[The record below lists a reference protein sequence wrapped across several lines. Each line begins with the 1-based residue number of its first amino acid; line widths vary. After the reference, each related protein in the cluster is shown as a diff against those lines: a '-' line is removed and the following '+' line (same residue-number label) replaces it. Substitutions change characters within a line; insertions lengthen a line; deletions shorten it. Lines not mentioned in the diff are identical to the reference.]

1 MRPHRKTRRQAV
13 HLHQEERRQNQSP
26 GFEGLEGDACDV
38 AEEQE
43 TLQEEVPSKKPRG
56 DGRIDSQEEVQPHA
70 LLEEEER
77 SEERAK
83 AEGNHVQPL
92 DHSKAPSTIP
102 LESGHPAERTERHE
116 RKRAHPEMRVC
127 SYEAAPGNNGTGTG
141 AIAEES
147 S

>member
-43 TLQEEVPSKKPRG
+43 TLQEEVPQEKPR
-56 DGRIDSQEEVQPHA
+56 RDSGVYGQEEVQPHA

-92 DHSKAPSTIP
+92 DNSKAPSTIP
-102 LESGHPAERTERHE
+102 ESGQPAERTDRGTK
-116 RKRAHPEMRVC
+116 RKRAHPEMKGLQLQGR
-127 SYEAAPGNNGTGTG
+127 SREQ
-141 AIAEES
+141 
-147 S
+147 